1 MDVAKL
7 EKWVD
12 EHPKEADLV
21 AVNMSTEKKFTIR
34 GVLEA
39 VKQEKES
46 GVAIVDK
53 DFIEVKNNISK
64 WLEGV

>member
-1 MDVAKL
+1 MDIAKL

-21 AVNMSTEKKFTIR
+21 TINMTTGKKFTVK

-46 GVAIVDK
+46 GVAIADK

>member
-21 AVNMSTEKKFTIR
+21 TVNMSTGNKFTIR

>member
-21 AVNMSTEKKFTIR
+21 TVNMSTGNKFTIR

-53 DFIEVKNNISK
+53 DFIEVKKNISK

>member
-21 AVNMSTEKKFTIR
+21 TINMSTGKKFTVR

-46 GVAIVDK
+46 GVAIADK
-53 DFIEVKNNISK
+53 DFIEVKNNIAK

>member
-12 EHPKEADLV
+12 EHPTEADLV
-21 AVNMSTEKKFTIR
+21 TINMSTGKRFTVR
-34 GVLEA
+34 SVLEA
-39 VKQEKES
+39 VKQEKET

-53 DFIEVKNNISK
+53 DTIEVKNNISK

>member
-12 EHPKEADLV
+12 EHSKEADLV
-21 AVNMSTEKKFTIR
+21 TINMSTGKKFTVR

>member
-21 AVNMSTEKKFTIR
+21 AVNMSTGTKFTIR

>member
-12 EHPKEADLV
+12 EHPTEADLV
-21 AVNMSTEKKFTIR
+21 TVNMKTGKRFTVR
-34 GVLEA
+34 SVLEA
-39 VKQEKES
+39 VKQEKET

-53 DFIEVKNNISK
+53 DTIEVKNNISK